1 MNNSFEQARNLF
13 VQGIADFEAG
23 RFGVAEQNFQAS
35 LVLLPGRVSTLT
47 NLAAAQIILAQPEA
61 ALAALDQ
68 AIASEP
74 DNRDAWWH
82 RGVALGTLGRHV
94 EALAALDRLLG
105 LAPDHFAGWL
115 RQAQALQQL
124 DRHEQALTSCDK
136 ALAITPDDA
145 LAWGIRGHVLKDLRR
160 FDEAAQAFR
169 QAIAHGGDHEL
180 NSYFLASVSDQPT
193 PPASP
198 AAYVRGL
205 FDGYAE
211 SFDAHLVG
219 VLHYQ
224 AHTVLARHLLS
235 LAGNRRFARVL
246 DLGCGTGLCGPL
258 VQAVAAQIDGVDL
271 SPTMLDKARALQV
284 YSLLAQQDVV
294 AFLQAT
300 QSRYDLV
307 LAADVFIYIGDLD
320 AVFAGTARVMDSG
333 GVFCFSIET
342 PDDVGQDFALKTSL
356 RYGQSETYARALAV
370 RHGFDVVELLH
381 GTIREDQRQPIPG
394 LYVYLRRS

>member
-47 NLAAAQIILAQPEA
+47 NLAAAQINLAQPEA

-145 LAWGIRGHVLKDLRR
+145 LAWG
-160 FDEAAQAFR
+160 
-169 QAIAHGGDHEL
+169 
-180 NSYFLASVSDQPT
+180 ASG
-193 PPASP
+193 AM
-198 AAYVRGL
+198 Y
-205 FDGYAE
+205 
-211 SFDAHLVG
+211 
-219 VLHYQ
+219 
-224 AHTVLARHLLS
+224 
-235 LAGNRRFARVL
+235 
-246 DLGCGTGLCGPL
+246 
-258 VQAVAAQIDGVDL
+258 
-271 SPTMLDKARALQV
+271 
-284 YSLLAQQDVV
+284 
-294 AFLQAT
+294 
-300 QSRYDLV
+300 
-307 LAADVFIYIGDLD
+307 
-320 AVFAGTARVMDSG
+320 
-333 GVFCFSIET
+333 
-342 PDDVGQDFALKTSL
+342 
-356 RYGQSETYARALAV
+356 
-370 RHGFDVVELLH
+370 
-381 GTIREDQRQPIPG
+381 
-394 LYVYLRRS
+394 